1 MINSVTNSVSS
12 VDTSSSPSAL
22 TQSSFLKL
30 LTAELQNQDPDSP
43 MESSQMLD
51 QFATLNNVQAITSL
65 EAKVGKFI
73 DSQSSNSMF
82 TSSSLIGSEVT
93 YESIDFEA
101 VNGAFSGEIEPLVG
115 VGEVKLSVIDSSG
128 AVVSEQTIDTSG
140 SDVSYPFTVDGL
152 NDADYTVSATYSVEG
167 ITKVASVVQSAQ
179 VQGVRSDSGQ
189 VFFKLSSG
197 KFALISDFKSINS

>member
-22 TQSSFLKL
+22 TQSSFLEL
-30 LTAELQNQDPDSP
+30 LTAELQNQDPNSP

-65 EAKVGKFI
+65 EAKVSEFI

-115 VGEVKLSVIDSSG
+115 VAEVKLSVLDSSG

-140 SDVSYPFTVDGL
+140 DEVSYPFTVDGL
-152 NDADYTVSATYSVEG
+152 NDAGYTVSATYSEEG

-197 KFALISDFKSINS
+197 KYALISDFKSINS